1 MSQRKFVQNDTED
14 ILGQFC
20 FALGQGAG
28 TMRIQRDAIGA
39 LRERYRGPIAAS
51 IDRWPALAPNVLS
64 FVAQVGRVAALR
76 ATQDGRTSISSND
89 FIYARQLVESRV
101 HQAGERA
108 HGIFVGPLCSQ
119 VPGETS
125 PQPESEPS
133 PEHHAPEDISS
144 RNAPLVAPASLMV
157 H

>member
-1 MSQRKFVQNDTED
+1 MSQRKFIQSDTED

-28 TMRIQRDAIGA
+28 TMRIQRAAVSA
-39 LRERYRGPIAAS
+39 LRERYRGPVSAS

-76 ATQDGRTSISSND
+76 ATQQGRTSISSND
-89 FIYARQLVESRV
+89 FIYARQLVESQV
-101 HQAGERA
+101 HRAGERA

-125 PQPESEPS
+125 PQPESEPD
-133 PEHHAPEDISS
+133 PEHHRPEDTSG
-144 RNAPLVAPASLMV
+144 RTAPLVAPASRMV